1 MDNLNLISTFA
12 EFKELKNIDKSTMIG
27 VLEDVFRHLLIKTYE
42 TDENFDVIINPE
54 KGDLEIW
61 RNRTIVEDGE
71 VENPNQQISL
81 TAHCPER
88 IIPGNMVYELLHNNR
103 TIGADD
109 PEVGEEVADE
119 IKLADFGRRSVLSL
133 RQNLASRI
141 MELEK
146 ANLYEKYKDKVGEII
161 TGEVYQVWKKEV
173 LILDDEDNELVM
185 PKAEQIPSDFFRK
198 GDTIKAIVARVEMRN
213 NSPLIVLSRTAPEFL
228 ERLFEME
235 VPEIYDGLITI
246 KKIVRI
252 PGERAKVAVE
262 SYDDRIDPVGAC
274 VGMKG
279 SRIYSIVKELR
290 NENIDVV
297 NYTSN
302 SQLMIQRALNPAK
315 VSSIQLNEETKT
327 AAVYLKPSEV
337 SLAIGKGGLNIRLA
351 SMLTGYDL
359 DVYREVE
366 EEDVA
371 LDDFSDEID
380 QWIIDQLKSIGCDT
394 AKSVLELSVE
404 ELAKRTDLEVET
416 VDEVMRILKSEF
428 E

>member
-1 MDNLNLISTFA
+1 MDNLNLVSTFA

-54 KGDLEIW
+54 KGDLEIR
-61 RNRTIVEDGE
+61 RNRTIVEAAT

-81 TAHCPER
+81 TDAR
-88 IIPGNMVYELLHNNR
+88 KIDSTY
-103 TIGADD
+103 
-109 PEVGEEVADE
+109 EVGEEVAEE
-119 IKLADFGRRSVLSL
+119 IKLADFGRRAVLSL

-141 MELEK
+141 MDLEK
-146 ANLYEKYKDKVGEII
+146 ANLFNKYTEKVGEII
-161 TGEVYQVWKKEV
+161 TGEVYQVWKKEILV
-173 LILDDEDNELVM
+173 LDDDDNELVL
-185 PKAEQIPSDFFRK
+185 PKSEQIPSDFFRK
-198 GDTIKAIVARVEMRN
+198 GESVKAIVARVEMKN
-213 NSPLIVLSRTAPEFL
+213 NSPYIVLSRTAPEFL

-262 SYDDRIDPVGAC
+262 SYDDRVDPVGAC

-297 NYTSN
+297 NWTSN
-302 SQLMIQRALNPAK
+302 SQLLIQRALNPAK
-315 VSSIQLNEETKT
+315 ISSINLNEETKT
-327 AAVYLKPSEV
+327 AAVYLKPNEV

-351 SMLTGYDL
+351 SMLTGYDI
-359 DVYREVE
+359 DVYRELE

-371 LDDFSDEID
+371 LDEFKDEID
-380 QWIIDQLKSIGCDT
+380 EWIIDQLKGIGCDT

-404 ELAKRTDLEVET
+404 DLAKRTDLEVET
-416 VDEVMRILKSEF
+416 VQEVVNILKSEF